1 VTDELRARMVQFLPR
16 LRRFAYALTG
26 DWDKGDD
33 LVQETCSRALSRV
46 DQFQPGT
53 SLESWMFRI
62 AQNIW
67 IDQVRQAKTRGTVVD
82 VEEAYDLVGSD
93 GRQVTETRLTLEAVN
108 RAIAQLP
115 ADLRILIALTSIDGR
130 TYQQAAEIVQTPIG
144 TVMSRLARARKK
156 LHELLGQELS
166 RDGVSG
172 MEAFN
177 ARPNR

>member
-1 VTDELRARMVQFLPR
+1 MVQFLPR

-33 LVQETCSRALSRV
+33 LVQETCIRALSRV
-46 DQFQPGT
+46 EQFQPGT
-53 SLESWMFRI
+53 SVESWMFRI

-67 IDQVRQAKTRGTVVD
+67 IDQVRQSKTRGAS
-82 VEEAYDLVGSD
+82 VEVEAAYDLVGSD
-93 GRQVTETRLTLEAVN
+93 GRQVTEARLTLEAVN

-156 LHELLGQELS
+156 LHELLGQELAG
-166 RDGVSG
+166 DALSG
-172 MEAFN
+172 MGMPD
-177 ARPNR
+177 ARTNR

>member
-33 LVQETCSRALSRV
+33 LVQETCVRALSRV

-62 AQNIW
+62 AQNVW
-67 IDQVRQAKTRGTVVD
+67 IDQVRQTKTRGTVVD
-82 VEEAYDLVGSD
+82 IEAAHDLVGTD

-115 ADLRILIALTSIDGR
+115 ADLRVLIALTSIDGR
-130 TYQQAAEIVQTPIG
+130 TYQQAAEIVQAPIG

-156 LHELLGQELS
+156 LHDLLGEELAPQL
-166 RDGVSG
+166 VPG
-172 MEAFN
+172 MEVRS
-177 ARPNR
+177 ARSDR